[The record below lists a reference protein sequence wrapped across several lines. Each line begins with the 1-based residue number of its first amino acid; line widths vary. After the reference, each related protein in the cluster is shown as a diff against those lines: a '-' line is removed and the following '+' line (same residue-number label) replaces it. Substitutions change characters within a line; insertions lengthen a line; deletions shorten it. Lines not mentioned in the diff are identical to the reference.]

1 MLQKVD
7 QTKGKK
13 GWRLLFSSRLIEGVY
28 VVVVCLHAL
37 WPLHGYCHARL
48 VFLAVSFVNAS
59 ITFHLLFQKLFYYWW
74 SFHPLLEPAEPFL
87 VPVLA
92 KIQTPKIINA
102 RKDHAFKT
110 MLIFPIW
117 NWALVN
123 FMEKLFRCKDFC
135 QRLYFSLL
143 TEKEMHWL
151 LLHNWKNSFSPLLLA
166 FSKES
171 YSLHS
176 KSALRFWSFIN
187 HKRRLLRLVSNKTKQ
202 TKAKSPIEF

>member
-1 MLQKVD
+1 M
-7 QTKGKK
+7 
-13 GWRLLFSSRLIEGVY
+13 Y

-92 KIQTPKIINA
+92 KIQTPQKNNA
-102 RKDHAFKT
+102 EKDHGFKP
-110 MLIFPIW
+110 IFIFSVW
-117 NWALVN
+117 NYTLVN
-123 FMEKLFRCKDFC
+123 FIKKLSNVEERRF
-135 QRLYFSLL
+135 LSVIVLFSFSS
-143 TEKEMHWL
+143 KKMHWL

-166 FSKES
+166 FSKEP

-202 TKAKSPIEF
+202 TKAKSPMEF